1 MPTVKDITKDIGKLS
16 KRNALPTGE
25 APAVAQVF
33 NLERKTVFNSSSFL
47 FWTLIFFFLALQVLF
62 LSWLA
67 LS

>member
-16 KRNALPTGE
+16 KRNALPTGQN
-25 APAVAQVF
+25 PAVPQVF

-47 FWTLIFFFLALQVLF
+47 FWTLIFLFLVLQVVFLF
-62 LSWLA
+62 WLA